1 MSTIKYL
8 GYFDFQDSKVPRNY
22 PLACTN
28 KMESIAEA
36 LIDAGF
42 KVEIVSSAVGVND
55 KFFIASGET
64 IKKSDSLSARFFPTI
79 GGTNKIFRAVR
90 RLISDFCLLKF
101 LLLDIKKGEPLIVY
115 HSFGYRNLLILAK
128 KIRKFKLI
136 LELEE
141 VYQDVLP
148 LSKKARQWEFNTFE
162 MADAYIFPTELLNK
176 AINKNNKP
184 YAIILGTYHVEP
196 IIASPDNDGKIH
208 VVYAGTFDPR
218 KGGAAAAAAA
228 AAYLPDKYVFN
239 ICGFGSPD
247 ETNSV
252 IKAVD
257 DINLKS
263 PGKAKYHGTLKGK
276 DYISL
281 LQMCHIGLSTQNPD
295 ASFNATSFP
304 SKILSYM
311 ANGLEVV
318 TVDIPAVRES
328 KIGPYLHYYHN
339 QNPKDMAE
347 AICSAEL
354 KETDTRSIIRNLYS
368 DFVSEIGKLI
378 NNVTEIK

>member
-1 MSTIKYL
+1 MKTIKYL

-36 LIDAGF
+36 LIEAGY

-55 KFFIASGET
+55 KFFVASGET

-101 LLLDIKKGEPLIVY
+101 LLLDLKKGEPLIVY

-128 KIRKFKLI
+128 RIRKFKLI

-148 LSKKARQWEFNTFE
+148 LSEKAKQWELETFK

-176 AINKNNKP
+176 AINKENKP
-184 YAIILGTYHVEP
+184 YTIILGTYHVEP
-196 IIASPDNDGKIH
+196 EIATPDDDGKIH

-228 AAYLPDKYVFN
+228 AHLPDNYVFN

-257 DINLKS
+257 DINLKY
-263 PGKAKYHGTLKGK
+263 PGKAKFHGTLKGK

-281 LQMCHIGLSTQNPD
+281 LQKCHIGLSTQNPE

-318 TVDIPAVRES
+318 TVDIPAVRDS
-328 KIGPYLHYYHN
+328 NIGSHLHYYQK
-339 QNPKDMAE
+339 QNPKDMAD
-347 AICSAEL
+347 AICSTEL
-354 KETDTRSIIRNLYS
+354 KKTNPRAIIRQLYS
-368 DFVSEIGKLI
+368 DFVSEIRKLI
-378 NNVTEIK
+378 NNVAEIK

>member
-1 MSTIKYL
+1 MRTIKYL
-8 GYFDFQDSKVPRNY
+8 GFFDFQDSKIPRNY

-42 KVEIVSSAVGVND
+42 KVEIISTAVGTNE
-55 KFFIASGET
+55 KFFIARGET
-64 IKKSDSLSARFFPTI
+64 IKKSNYLSAHYFPTL

-101 LLLDIKKGEPLIVY
+101 LLLDLKKGEPLIVY

-148 LSKKARQWEFNTFE
+148 LSKKAKQWEFDTFA

-176 AINKNNKP
+176 AINKTNKP
-184 YAIILGTYHVEP
+184 YTIILGTYHVEP
-196 IIASPDNDGKIH
+196 VIESPEDDGKIH

-218 KGGAAAAAAA
+218 KGGARAAAA
-228 AAYLPDKYVFN
+228 AAYLPNNYVFN
-239 ICGFGSPD
+239 ICGFGSPE
-247 ETNSV
+247 ETNYV
-252 IKAVD
+252 IKTVN

-281 LQMCHIGLSTQNPD
+281 LQKCHIGLSTQNLE

-318 TVDIPAVRES
+318 TVDIPAIRES
-328 KIGPYLHYYHN
+328 EIGNYLHYYHK
-339 QNPKDMAE
+339 QEPKDMAE
-347 AICSAEL
+347 AICNIKAN
-354 KETDTRSIIRNLYS
+354 KTNPRTIIGQLYS
-368 DFVSEIGKLI
+368 NFVSEIGKLI
-378 NNVTEIK
+378 NNFIEI